1 MSDDEVGAMRSLI
14 SRLDGIAPDK
24 RAPLQL
30 LLEAG
35 DTELTQ
41 GIRQLETRLFAN
53 SGNGIHGDAGS
64 GRKLYQA
71 VARFRKNSSF
81 TKGTV
86 KFGRQALLPN
96 LNPGTK

>member
-1 MSDDEVGAMRSLI
+1 LSDDEVGAMRSLI

-53 SGNGIHGDAGS
+53 SRNGIHGDAGPGGS
-64 GRKLYQA
+64 STRRLRAFERIRLLRKAQ
-71 VARFRKNSSF
+71 
-81 TKGTV
+81 
-86 KFGRQALLPN
+86 
-96 LNPGTK
+96 

>member
-64 GRKLYQA
+64 GRKL
-71 VARFRKNSSF
+71 
-81 TKGTV
+81 
-86 KFGRQALLPN
+86 
-96 LNPGTK
+96 

>member
-41 GIRQLETRLFAN
+41 GIRQQETRLFAN
-53 SGNGIHGDAGS
+53 SGNGSHGDAGS

-71 VARFRKNSSF
+71 VARFRNNSYSKKS
-81 TKGTV
+81 TGKT
-86 KFGRQALLPN
+86 RQALLPD